1 MKKHLFLVAILMV
14 FTMADVAAQHYQKWV
29 WFKRKQYLSIGGS
42 LNAMNYFG
50 DVTPKQNFTSLDIT
64 YTKPSISI
72 FVQKR
77 LKPHFTARAMFTWGR
92 IEGDDNTADPK
103 DWDNQYRYVRNLHF
117 VNDIWELSVSGI
129 LDFVGNRGVF
139 YQRPSKVIPYLT
151 FGVAAFYHNP
161 QAYAPAVDQVGTATG
176 AGGELVDLQPLG
188 TEGQG
193 RPGFGSTYS
202 RFQIAFPVG
211 LGIRYK
217 INPKMDIGLEI
228 AYRFTT
234 TDYLDDV
241 SGNYT
246 DLGVFGNDALARSLH
261 DRSLDGRTR
270 ADLAKVIV
278 SERLPFEDNRY
289 YASPSARQAYADAR
303 GMTIDGV
310 IYPTLDSY
318 GNPGNGPAYDNIRG
332 NDTDRDVYIVTA
344 FSLTYIIPGQ
354 VRCPEPFKKRFR
366 RHRL

>member
-14 FTMADVAAQHYQKWV
+14 FTIADVAAQHYQKWV
-29 WFKRKQYLSIGGS
+29 WFKRKQYLSIGAS
-42 LNAMNYFG
+42 LNAMSYFG
-50 DVTPKQNFTSLDIT
+50 DVTPKQNFTSLDIR
-64 YTKPSISI
+64 YTKPSISV

-77 LKPHFTARAMFTWGR
+77 LKPHFTVRGMLTWGR

-139 YQRPSKVIPYLT
+139 YQRPSKIIPYLT

-161 QAYAPAVDQVGTATG
+161 QAYAPAKDQVGRSTG
-176 AGGELVDLQPLG
+176 VGGELVDLQPLG

-217 INPKMDIGLEI
+217 INPKIDIGLEI

-246 DLGVFGNDALARSLH
+246 DLGVFGQDALARSLH
-261 DRSLDGRTR
+261 DRSLEEGRTP
-270 ADLAKVIV
+270 LQGVIV
-278 SERLPFEDNRY
+278 GESSILRTNTY
-289 YASPSARQAYADAR
+289 YTNPAARQEYADAN
-303 GMTIDGV
+303 GLVIDNV
-310 IYPTLDSY
+310 QYPTLDGF
-318 GNPGNGPAYDNIRG
+318 GNPKYNNIRG
-332 NDTDRDVYIVTA
+332 NNTDNDVYIVTA